1 MKIIRALLVTGIVTA
16 LPAWAVYAPVPEQD
30 QGKAWSVSLTGGVSY
45 DSNIFASQADAIS
58 STIFMASPK
67 VSFNESVTDQ
77 TFLSASY
84 QLTVD
89 HFNNRPGEQN
99 LDSHDVE
106 ARIAHAFTKETT
118 LDVSDAFMIN
128 RNPAAA
134 LAGLEINSDQSYQS
148 NEANARFNTSL
159 SPKIGL
165 TLKARS
171 MYYDYYSAK
180 LGTSLDRTENLYGIS
195 SDYAVQPDLR
205 SNLEYR
211 HETIN
216 YRDESDNKDK
226 TSDFLLVGSDYD
238 VGEKLTA
245 SGRVGV
251 EYRKRDEERSATSP
265 YIELSARYAY
275 AQGSF
280 LSGGY
285 VSEFEESSNVITYTD
300 EHVNRFFVNVQ
311 HAVTSLITVSGSV
324 DYEPSRLDGR
334 RGFSNEDETTTHL
347 GVAVSY
353 LPTKNWLIS
362 ASYDYDNDTSDD
374 MSREYT
380 RNRYGVNATYSF

>member
-1 MKIIRALLVTGIVTA
+1 MKIIRALIISGLATA
-16 LPAWAVYAPVPEQD
+16 LPVWAVYAPIPEQD
-30 QGKAWSVSLTGGVSY
+30 QGKAWSVSLTAGVSD
-45 DSNIFASQADAIS
+45 DSNIFAASSGAIDS
-58 STIFMASPK
+58 VIYMVSPK

-84 QLTVD
+84 QLTLD
-89 HFNNRPGEQN
+89 HFDNRPGEQN

-106 ARIAHAFTKETT
+106 ARVAHAFTKETT

-134 LAGLEINSDQSYQS
+134 LSGLQINTDQSYQS
-148 NEANARFNTSL
+148 NEANGRFTTSL
-159 SPKIGL
+159 TPQIGL

-171 MYYDYYSAK
+171 MLYDYYNAK
-180 LGTSLDRTENLYGIS
+180 LGTSLDRTENLYGVS
-195 SDYAVQPDLR
+195 GDYAIQPDLKG
-205 SNLEYR
+205 NFEYR

-226 TSDFLLVGSDYD
+226 TSDFLLVGEDYN
-238 VGEKLTA
+238 VGEKLTL
-245 SGRVGV
+245 SSRVGV

-265 YIELSARYAY
+265 YIELSTRYAY

-280 LSGGY
+280 IAAGYLST
-285 VSEFEESSNVITYTD
+285 FEESSNVLLYTD

-311 HAVTSLITVSGSV
+311 HAVTTLITVSGSV

-334 RGFSNEDETTTHL
+334 RGLPNADETTEHV
-347 GVAVSY
+347 GFAVSY
-353 LPTKNWLIS
+353 IPTKNWLIS
-362 ASYDYDNDTSDD
+362 GTYDYDNDTSDD
-374 MSREYT
+374 QTRQYT